1 MVMEKLLSRDI
12 NYCTQ
17 DCGENY
23 NGHLSFL
30 YRRKYTGTV
39 STTAMPPHGSF
50 KDTTA
55 FYVSL
60 MGSTKAPTS
69 HEVVE
74 VEEEHVGSDE
84 TTTENGGQDDEEVQH
99 HDDGEEE
106 HHTAASA
113 EEDVHTESSE
123 QLSHEEEEEV
133 PVEQRLRQLTDDLGR
148 LKLDTNDDENRQSFL
163 SLSDLIK
170 TLRPND
176 DKPLQIDS
184 SYSRSQVL
192 GEKPDVVYHPRNA
205 ATGDVA
211 TRSLFKK

>member
-1 MVMEKLLSRDI
+1 
-12 NYCTQ
+12 
-17 DCGENY
+17 
-23 NGHLSFL
+23 
-30 YRRKYTGTV
+30 
-39 STTAMPPHGSF
+39 
-50 KDTTA
+50 
-55 FYVSL
+55 
-60 MGSTKAPTS
+60 MGSTKAPSS

-74 VEEEHVGSDE
+74 VEDEHIGSDE
-84 TTTENGGQDDEEVQH
+84 TTTENGGQDDEETQNFDAV
-99 HDDGEEE
+99 EE

-113 EEDVHTESSE
+113 EDDSHTESAE
-123 QLSHEEEEEV
+123 QDERVSHEEEEEV

-148 LKLDTNDDENRQSFL
+148 LDKISSNDDENRQSFL

-192 GEKPDVVYHPRNA
+192 GEKPDIVYHPRNA

-211 TRSLFKK
+211 NRSLFKKK

>member
-1 MVMEKLLSRDI
+1 
-12 NYCTQ
+12 
-17 DCGENY
+17 
-23 NGHLSFL
+23 
-30 YRRKYTGTV
+30 
-39 STTAMPPHGSF
+39 MPPHGSF

-60 MGSTKAPTS
+60 MGSTKSPTS
-69 HEVVE
+69 HEEEE
-74 VEEEHVGSDE
+74 VEEEEHVSSDE

-99 HDDGEEE
+99 EGEE

-113 EEDVHTESSE
+113 EEDGHTESVE
-123 QLSHEEEEEV
+123 LDEHVSHEEEEV

-148 LKLDTNDDENRQSFL
+148 LDKISSNDDENRQSFL

-192 GEKPDVVYHPRNA
+192 GEKPDIVYHPRNA

-211 TRSLFKK
+211 NRSLFKK

>member
-1 MVMEKLLSRDI
+1 
-12 NYCTQ
+12 
-17 DCGENY
+17 
-23 NGHLSFL
+23 
-30 YRRKYTGTV
+30 
-39 STTAMPPHGSF
+39 MPPHGSF

-69 HEVVE
+69 HEVE
-74 VEEEHVGSDE
+74 IEEEEEHVGSDE
-84 TTTENGGQDDEEVQH
+84 TTTENGGQHDDEEVQH
-99 HDDGEEE
+99 LDDGQEE
-106 HHTAASA
+106 HHTSASA
-113 EEDVHTESSE
+113 EDDGHTESSE
-123 QLSHEEEEEV
+123 QLVSHEEIEEV

-148 LKLDTNDDENRQSFL
+148 LKLDSNDDENRQSFL

-192 GEKPDVVYHPRNA
+192 GEKPDIVYHPRNA
-205 ATGDVA
+205 ATGEVPS
-211 TRSLFKK
+211 RSLFKK